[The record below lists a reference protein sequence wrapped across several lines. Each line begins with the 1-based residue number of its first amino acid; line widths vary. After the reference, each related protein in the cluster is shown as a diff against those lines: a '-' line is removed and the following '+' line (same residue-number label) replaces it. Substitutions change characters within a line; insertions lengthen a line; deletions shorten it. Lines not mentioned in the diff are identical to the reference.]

1 MDISD
6 FYQTFFDEADELL
19 ADMEQHLLV
28 LQPEAP
34 DAEQLEEC
42 HLSGCP
48 LDQRRGRNLWL
59 QRFAGNH
66 ASDGKPAR

>member
-1 MDISD
+1 MSMDISD

-34 DAEQLEEC
+34 DAEQLNAIFRAA
-42 HLSGCP
+42 HSIKG
-48 LDQRRGRNLWL
+48 GRNFWL